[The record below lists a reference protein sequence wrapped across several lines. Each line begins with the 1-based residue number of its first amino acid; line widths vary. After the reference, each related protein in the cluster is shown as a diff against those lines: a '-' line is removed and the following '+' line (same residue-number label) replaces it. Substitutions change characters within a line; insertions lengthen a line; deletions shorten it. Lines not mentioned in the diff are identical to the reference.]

1 MPRRGE
7 GKEVFDVGCSGLIT
21 KSYTTADGRDAT
33 HIRGRGLFGDGQ
45 LFSGTDLVAK
55 AVYSGREVRWV
66 WGLIL
71 KEKKKES
78 KNFAFLFLLLSGRES
93 AISSCVHRGADCTQ
107 LLLLKNPPVPLFF

>member
-1 MPRRGE
+1 MYIGLFFIFFLLLMPRRGE

-55 AVYSGREVRWV
+55 AFTLGGQVRWA
-66 WGLIL
+66 WDRFL
-71 KEKKKES
+71 KEKKKR
-78 KNFAFLFLLLSGRES
+78 K
-93 AISSCVHRGADCTQ
+93 
-107 LLLLKNPPVPLFF
+107 